1 MSIEQ
6 MRAEVANLYPG
17 ESWKRR
23 VLNMSDAQVF
33 AIYQKNAG
41 GEGGE
46 QDG

>member
-33 AIYQKNAG
+33 AIYQKKCRR
-41 GEGGE
+41 
-46 QDG
+46 